1 MTQMA
6 PVLDVA
12 NLSVRFPASR
22 NWLGRPTSFVHAVNG
37 VDLMVQPGKSVGI
50 VGESGCGKSTLAQ
63 AIIGLVDY
71 NNGTVAIDGQD
82 FHSAHGK
89 AKRDIR
95 QKMQIVFQDPQSSLD
110 RRLPVWRLISEPL
123 HIRGGFSK
131 MQLREKAA
139 QLATAVG
146 LRPEHLDRLP
156 HEFSGGQ
163 RQRIAIARAISTDPD
178 LLVLDE
184 PTSALDVSVQAQ
196 IINLL
201 LKLQRELGL
210 SYLLI
215 SHDVALVRHFCDDVA
230 VMYLGQ
236 IVEAGPASDVLNHPK
251 HPYTQ
256 TLLAAAPSLENPL
269 PELSEVRIGELP
281 NNRILPT
288 GCYYRERCGKVVA
301 GCEKPQGL
309 HQVSAHK
316 TLGST
321 AIQVRCHR
329 VIEAAALG

>member
-1 MTQMA
+1 MTQMV

-22 NWLGRPTSFVHAVNG
+22 NWIGRPTSFVHAVNG
-37 VDLMVQPGKSVGI
+37 VDLIVKPGKSVGI

-71 NNGTVAIDGQD
+71 NHGTVAIDGQN
-82 FHSAHGK
+82 FHDAQGK

-123 HIRGGFSK
+123 HIRGDHSK
-131 MQLREKAA
+131 AELRAKAA

-215 SHDVALVRHFCDDVA
+215 SHDVGLVRHFCDDVA

-236 IVEAGPASDVLNHPK
+236 IVEAGAASDVLNDPK

-256 TLLAAAPSLENPL
+256 TLLAAAPSLESPL
-269 PELSEVRIGELP
+269 PQLSEVRIGELP
-281 NNRILPT
+281 NNRILPS
-288 GCYYRERCGKVVA
+288 GCYYRERCGQADSSCVT
-301 GCEKPQGL
+301 PQVL
-309 HQVSAHK
+309 HEVSLRK
-316 TLGST
+316 SSGTPVS
-321 AIQVRCHR
+321 QVRCHR
-329 VIEAAALG
+329 VAQTPNL